1 VRLLRTPLMATV
13 FNQGTL
19 KEGTLKEGAFK
30 EGAFNLPASRFTL
43 CS

>member
-1 VRLLRTPLMATV
+1 MATV

-19 KEGTLKEGAFK
+19 KEGALKEGAFK

>member
-1 VRLLRTPLMATV
+1 MATV
-13 FNQGTL
+13 FNQ
-19 KEGTLKEGAFK
+19 GTLKEGAFK

>member
-1 VRLLRTPLMATV
+1 MATV
-13 FNQGTL
+13 FNQGA
-19 KEGTLKEGAFK
+19 LKEGALK

>member
-1 VRLLRTPLMATV
+1 MATV

-19 KEGTLKEGAFK
+19 KEGALKEGALK

>member
-1 VRLLRTPLMATV
+1 MATV

-19 KEGTLKEGAFK
+19 KEGALKK
-30 EGAFNLPASRFTL
+30 GAFNLPASRFTL

>member
-1 VRLLRTPLMATV
+1 MATV

-19 KEGTLKEGAFK
+19 KEGALK

>member
-1 VRLLRTPLMATV
+1 MATV

-19 KEGTLKEGAFK
+19 KEGTLKEGALK

>member
-1 VRLLRTPLMATV
+1 MATV

-19 KEGTLKEGAFK
+19 KEGAFKEGAFK